1 MSKLIEYREQLQ
13 ALIFQLETQESLFL
27 AAREFNGRLAAGE
40 REFTTD
46 DVGLVLQLADRAL
59 ALPVP
64 TAADLANI
72 VSTAAALQSDAIRE
86 TWDQIVTVG
95 LQAQAHLAAAA
106 AQAVQLTEAAAPP
119 AVNTND
125 AR

>member
-13 ALIFQLETQESLFL
+13 ALIFQLETQEASFF

-59 ALPVP
+59 PLPAP
-64 TAADLANI
+64 TAADLSAI
-72 VSTAAALQSDAIRE
+72 VSMAAVVQSDAIRE
-86 TWDQIVTVG
+86 TWDQIVAVG
-95 LQAQAHLAAAA
+95 LQAQAHLVAAV
-106 AQAVQLTEAAAPP
+106 AQATQPISCNPVGS
-119 AVNTND
+119 
-125 AR
+125 